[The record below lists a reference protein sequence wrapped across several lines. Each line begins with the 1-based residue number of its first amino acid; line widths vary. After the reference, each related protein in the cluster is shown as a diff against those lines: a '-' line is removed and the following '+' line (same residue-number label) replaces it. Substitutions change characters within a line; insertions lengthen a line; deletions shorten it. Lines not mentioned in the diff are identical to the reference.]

1 MSDFSLQ
8 ALNVAIGSIAFE
20 REALMLRI
28 KSVSPEVEDEEQL
41 SEQVLLIDQTLGEF
55 HDEYDALR
63 GDSTTYPPFETVI
76 AEGARS
82 ARAAFKVE

>member
-1 MSDFSLQ
+1 MSDFTLQ

-28 KSVSPEVEDEEQL
+28 KSVSAEVEDEEQL
-41 SEQVLLIDQTLGEF
+41 SEQVLLIDRTLSEF

-63 GDSTTYPPFETVI
+63 GNSTTYPSFEEVI

-82 ARAAFKVE
+82 ARATFEGK